1 MKNSIKIHRK
11 PVLAILALGLAA
23 AISYQAVEARRQPPT
38 EHKGFKVSSLGAI
51 LEASMPAQIGLEGY
65 KLQLREIVVE
75 PRGRIAPHSH
85 AGPPGLV

>member
-1 MKNSIKIHRK
+1 M
-11 PVLAILALGLAA
+11 
-23 AISYQAVEARRQPPT
+23 
-38 EHKGFKVSSLGAI
+38 SSLGAI